1 MIVRNDWEYFHH
13 DIFAITIVIRETMG
27 GGGHTIA
34 RDTVSQCHVTEASI
48 EALCHACHTGPHYVT
63 ECQIQ
68 THYLQFIRTEGESK
82 KPINHSNKIK
92 RLLML
97 AGFIYYVLFAKQ
109 LQQKWLPC
117 CYRIQNQGGSFKS
130 SENVSIYFAQLPD
143 LRVPHLFLLSGQCRV
158 VSDQL
163 SARESRDLAPIKLVS
178 TLHFNLYPR
187 SPPSLQRRPTLSG
200 WD

>member
-1 MIVRNDWEYFHH
+1 MS
-13 DIFAITIVIRETMG
+13 
-27 GGGHTIA
+27 
-34 RDTVSQCHVTEASI
+34 RDRGINRSALSCVSHWAT
-48 EALCHACHTGPHYVT
+48 LCHRVSNTNTTLTIYPDRRRA
-63 ECQIQ
+63 
-68 THYLQFIRTEGESK
+68 ESK
-82 KPINHSNKIK
+82 EPINHSNKIK

-97 AGFIYYVLFAKQ
+97 AGFIYYVLFAIQ
-109 LQQKWLPC
+109 LQQEWLPC

-130 SENVSIYFAQLPD
+130 SENVFIYFAQLPD
-143 LRVPHLFLLSGQCRV
+143 LRAPHLFLLSGQCRV

-200 WD
+200 WDYY